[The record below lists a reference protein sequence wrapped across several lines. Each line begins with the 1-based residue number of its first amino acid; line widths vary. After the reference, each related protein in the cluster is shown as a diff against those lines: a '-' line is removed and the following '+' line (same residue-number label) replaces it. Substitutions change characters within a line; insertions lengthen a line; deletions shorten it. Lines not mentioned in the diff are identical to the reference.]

1 LQDHSTAPISGGQAA
16 PLVDRLLRF
25 DPALEQRYEA
35 ETGRERVANLRETF
49 WLGLVLFNAHNI
61 TNTVLVPDVL
71 WFAVAL
77 RLLVVTPVVVAAL
90 IVMGRMPPAFREA
103 AILLMVGSAFAME
116 IVLFLT
122 TRSEFGAYAFNEFT
136 LTLIYGNMLLP
147 LRFRFA
153 MVFTGAAF
161 ALATLA
167 VCFKPGLDDAL
178 RFAFAVQ
185 IAMACIISLYANFKV
200 ERRRCR
206 DYVVAHLAVQRAEQ
220 ADSAKQRFQDQS
232 RTDPVT
238 GLPNRRALDEHLRDR
253 LADGQPLAVM
263 MIDLDHF
270 KLFNDTLGHQAGDAC
285 LKSVG
290 VVLATAAKHPDVLC
304 ARFGGEEFTAVFR
317 SADRE
322 AILRLANAFVRTIE
336 FLQIAHPGRSDGIAV
351 VTASV
356 GVALKPEGRTDP
368 EAVLAAADRALYR
381 AKRRGRN
388 GYVLGDEDRPA
399 RVAAA

>member
-1 LQDHSTAPISGGQAA
+1 MQDHSTAPISGGLAA

-90 IVMGRMPPAFREA
+90 IVMGRMPPAFREG

-161 ALATLA
+161 ALTTLA
-167 VCFKPGLDDAL
+167 VCFKPALDDAL

-351 VTASV
+351 VTASI

-381 AKRRGRN
+381 AKRQGRN
-388 GYVLGDEDRPA
+388 GYVLGDDDRPV